1 MTRTL
6 QVLAP
11 YFWDSW
17 IVTGAGNANFYYA
30 LTLAYGAGV
39 SVHICVSVC
48 LCACVPVRL
57 CACVSVYRQRG
68 CTKEQDLL
76 RLHARLR
83 HNHALAL

>member
-39 SVHICVSVC
+39 SVHVCVPVC
-48 LCACVPVRL
+48 LCACV
-57 CACVSVYRQRG
+57 SVDRQRG
-68 CTKEQDLL
+68 CTKEQYLL
-76 RLHARLR
+76 RPHARLR
-83 HNHALAL
+83 RRHALAL